1 MRNITINLP
10 NAYLK
15 LLEDLSQKIGTSR
28 SELIRRAIRDRVQKD
43 LPFLHLINKLHPEID
58 LELKKKKILEF
69 FNYCIVCNKR
79 LHYSKQP
86 YKCKN
91 LEILE
96 LRFCCSCFKKVEG
109 KSFNQLPNRIIS
121 KIQKKLEEYK
131 KQLRKT

>member
-15 LLEDLSQKIGTSR
+15 ILEDLSQKTGITR
-28 SELIRRAIRDRVQKD
+28 SELIRRAIRDQLQKD
-43 LPFLHLINKLHPEID
+43 LPFLSVINNLHPEIE
-58 LELKKKKILEF
+58 LEIKKEKIMQF
-69 FNYCIVCNKR
+69 FNYCILCNKR

-109 KSFNQLPNRIIS
+109 KSFNELPNNIIS

-131 KQLRKT
+131 KQIKKP

>member
-15 LLEDLSQKIGTSR
+15 LLEDLSQKTGISR
-28 SELIRRAIRDRVQKD
+28 SELIRRAIRDRIQED
-43 LPFLHLINKLHPEID
+43 LPFLYLINKLHPEID
-58 LELKKKKILEF
+58 LEIKKTKILQF
-69 FNYCIVCNKR
+69 FNYCILCNKR

-109 KSFNQLPNRIIS
+109 KSFNQFPNNIVS

-131 KQLRKT
+131 KLL